1 MGQKN
6 SVAMA
11 EPRQGLSARQTEVIL
26 LVGKGLTS
34 KEIARE
40 IGISPSTVDNHV
52 KAAVDRIGARNRF
65 DAFQRVH
72 LSKEDSNGEPMHLDF
87 AELPKDK
94 PFSLLRLPPLGGR
107 PNHLSPTIR
116 LFHVVQIA
124 VILSIG
130 FSAAILTIAG
140 VVHVLIK

>member
-1 MGQKN
+1 MGQTN
-6 SVAMA
+6 SLAMT

-52 KAAVDRIGARNRF
+52 KAAIDRIGARNRF
-65 DAFQRVH
+65 DAFRRVH
-72 LSKEDSNGEPMHLDF
+72 LSKEDSNGEPMHLDY
-87 AELPKDK
+87 AEFPKGK

-107 PNHLSPTIR
+107 PNRLSTTIR